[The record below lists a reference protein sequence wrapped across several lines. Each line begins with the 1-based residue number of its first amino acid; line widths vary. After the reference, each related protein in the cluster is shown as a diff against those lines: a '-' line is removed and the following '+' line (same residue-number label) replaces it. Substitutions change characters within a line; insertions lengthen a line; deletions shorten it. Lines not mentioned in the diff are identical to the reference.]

1 MYFRLV
7 TQYCSLL
14 IYSYTA
20 QLNTIPIVVTLVT
33 KNEATEQLRVEV
45 QQQLAALSVQINVNI
60 SLDEVDRFGMSYH

>member
-1 MYFRLV
+1 MLF
-7 TQYCSLL
+7 LL

-33 KNEATEQLRVEV
+33 KNEATEQLRVGV

-60 SLDEVDRFGMSYH
+60 SLHEVDRFGMSISLTYIEYL